1 MRYRPEPAPPDA
13 PAPSGTGGLLCNLGT
28 PEAPTTPAVRR
39 YLAQFLSDPR
49 IVEAPRALWLPVL
62 HGWVLRTRPARSAAK
77 YRTVWTEQGSPL
89 LAWSK
94 KQASL
99 LRGYLH
105 EADLRVAVRH
115 AMCYGQPAIAQEL
128 DALKAQG
135 CARILV
141 LPLYPQYSA
150 TTTASVHDAVF
161 AWGRTVR
168 SLPELRLAGAFHAHA
183 GYVAALAGRIR
194 QHWQAHGRPD
204 VLLLSFHGL
213 PQRMADLGDPYP
225 QQCHETARLLAQALG
240 LREGQYVTTFQSRFG
255 PAKWLQPYTAP
266 TLARLGQAG
275 TGRVDVACPG
285 FVSDCLE
292 TLEEIAEDARG
303 AFLHAGGREFHY
315 IPALNDDP
323 DWIRALVSL
332 VQQHLQGWPAA

>member
-1 MRYRPEPAPPDA
+1 MRYRPEPALA
-13 PAPSGTGGLLCNLGT
+13 NNASPSGTGLLLCNLGT
-28 PEAPTTPAVRR
+28 PDAPTTPAVRR
-39 YLAQFLSDPR
+39 YLAQFLGDPR
-49 IVEAPRALWLPVL
+49 VVQAPRVLWLPVL

-77 YRTVWTEQGSPL
+77 YRTVWTPQGSPL
-89 LAWSK
+89 LLWSA

-99 LRGYLH
+99 LRGYL
-105 EADLRVAVRH
+105 ASKGMRVAVRH

-168 SLPELRLAGAFHAHA
+168 HLPELRLAGSFHAHA

-213 PQRMADLGDPYP
+213 PQRMADQGDPYP
-225 QQCHETARLLAQALG
+225 QQCRETARLLADE
-240 LREGQYVTTFQSRFG
+240 LRLDEKQCQISFQSRVG
-255 PAKWLQPYTAP
+255 RTQWLQPYPVP
-266 TLARLGQAG
+266 TLARLAREG
-275 TGRVDVACPG
+275 TRRVDVACPG

-303 AFLHAGGREFHY
+303 TFLRAGGREFHY

-323 DWIRALVSL
+323 GWIRALRDL
-332 VQQHLQGWPAA
+332 ACQHMQGWPLD